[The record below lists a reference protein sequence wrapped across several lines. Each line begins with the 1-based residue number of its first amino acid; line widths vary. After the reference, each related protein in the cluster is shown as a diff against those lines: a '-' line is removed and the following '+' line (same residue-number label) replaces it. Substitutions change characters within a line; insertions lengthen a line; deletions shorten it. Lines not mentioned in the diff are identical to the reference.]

1 MFPLILVTYPIAA
14 FVHGANREAR
24 RYNRFIKSDQLHAPL
39 RPLLL
44 PLPPNQLAPP
54 QTTPGG
60 ASGSTTGA
68 TIGSGSGESTS
79 EKSQGKKASKLSVV
93 TDPAGLRA
101 ASASSASG
109 GAEGGSPTG
118 VSPLFPQSVAEL
130 VSLSPADA
138 RALFK
143 EYVLKRN
150 DGDKKR
156 EHVEDEAVKG
166 RKADGKRSS
175 PATAKGTGTKKL
187 PPTPG
192 NNVASAANGSRD
204 PAAAR
209 TREQYLNRF
218 MKHVGVSAIFRF
230 ATRLAVN

>member
-44 PLPPNQLAPP
+44 PIPPNQLAPP
-54 QTTPGG
+54 PAPPGG
-60 ASGSTTGA
+60 GSGSNTGA

-79 EKSQGKKASKLSVV
+79 EKSQVKKASKLSVV

-109 GAEGGSPTG
+109 GAGGGSPTG
-118 VSPLFPQSVAEL
+118 VSPLFPQSVADL

-143 EYVLKRN
+143 EYALKRN
-150 DGDKKR
+150 DGDSKKR
-156 EHVEDEAVKG
+156 GHVEDEAAKG
-166 RKADGKRSS
+166 PKADGKRSS
-175 PATAKGTGTKKL
+175 PATAKATGKKL
-187 PPTPG
+187 PPTPV
-192 NNVASAANGSRD
+192 NNAASAANGSRD

-218 MKHVGVSAIFRF
+218 MKHVGVSAIFWF